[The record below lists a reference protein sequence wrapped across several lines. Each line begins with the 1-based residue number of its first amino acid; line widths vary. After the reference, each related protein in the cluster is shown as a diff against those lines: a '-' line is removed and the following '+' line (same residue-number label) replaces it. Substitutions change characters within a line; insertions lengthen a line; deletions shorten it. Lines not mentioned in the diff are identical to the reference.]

1 MRYAKMPDE
10 PSHGGHSDS
19 SDSSSTGSSSGSS
32 SESDSEEE
40 DEREKKIRLLEA
52 QLKKVTDELS
62 ILAQEGIRKKGKKKK
77 RKTRSS
83 SKRDKEESKIEI
95 KKEEIDNILDAT
107 ALMTGTNISSIG
119 KSGPLISGSAANA
132 EPTNEIIP
140 TGKTSKAKA
149 SSGTVSKGQNSQNK
163 SNATP
168 APAKRQRTNSKANK
182 KSTKSMPQF
191 DSEDED
197 TAKPMSYDEK
207 RQLSLDINK
216 LPGMSLLH
224 CQSRRSCL
232 LGDLLWPRSLIS
244 FLQAIN

>member
-10 PSHGGHSDS
+10 PAKGAHSDS
-19 SDSSSTGSSSGSS
+19 SDSSSSGSSSASS

-62 ILAQEGIRKKGKKKK
+62 ILAQEGIRKKGSKKKK

-83 SKRDKEESKIEI
+83 SKRDKEESKVDI
-95 KKEEIDNILDAT
+95 KKEEIDNLLDGAS
-107 ALMTGTNISSIG
+107 LMTGTNISTIG
-119 KSGPLISGSAANA
+119 NSAPLISGSANA
-132 EPTNEIIP
+132 EPNNELLP

-149 SSGTVSKGQNSQNK
+149 TSGTVSKGQNSQNK

-168 APAKRQRTNSKANK
+168 APAKRQRTNSKANN
-182 KSTKSMPQF
+182 KSTKAMPQF

-197 TAKPMSYDEK
+197 NAKPMSYDEK

-216 LPGMSLLH
+216 LPGMSSMAYSLH
-224 CQSRRSCL
+224 ASKIDARFNWLRYVTV
-232 LGDLLWPRSLIS
+232 DLYC
-244 FLQAIN
+244 

>member
-1 MRYAKMPDE
+1 MRYAKMPDG
-10 PSHGGHSDS
+10 PTAGDHSDS
-19 SDSSSTGSSSGSS
+19 SGSSSSGSSSGSS

-83 SKRDKEESKIEI
+83 FKRDKEESKVDI
-95 KKEEIDNILDAT
+95 KKEEPDELIDGSSLLA
-107 ALMTGTNISSIG
+107 GTNISTIG
-119 KSGPLISGSAANA
+119 NSGPHISGSASSNV
-132 EPTNEIIP
+132 EPNNEILS
-140 TGKTSKAKA
+140 TGKTKAKA
-149 SSGTVSKGQNSQNK
+149 TSGAASKGQNSQSK
-163 SNATP
+163 SSVTT

-182 KSTKSMPQF
+182 KSTKTMPQF

-197 TAKPMSYDEK
+197 NAKPMSYDEK

-216 LPGMSLLH
+216 LPG
-224 CQSRRSCL
+224 
-232 LGDLLWPRSLIS
+232 I
-244 FLQAIN
+244 